1 MNIRSPFF
9 YVGDKRK
16 LVNSIKR
23 FFPPDIRNFVEP
35 FVGGGSVFM
44 NVSARRYILNDID
57 RNVIELHKMLCSFAA
72 RRDDFFEKVEST
84 VNQYG
89 LSYSLL
95 NYEIPIDLK
104 KKYPKTYFAEYNRVC
119 YDNLKSEYNKSENK
133 DPFILYLLLIYGF
146 NRMIRFNGSGK
157 FNVPVGNVDFNKN
170 VFEALSNYFDIIE
183 KRDILWHNLDFR
195 KFFQKVKFG
204 KKDFVYLDPPYLITF
219 SEYNKIWKEQS
230 EIDLL
235 NILDSLNRRNI
246 KFAVSN
252 VTHYKNRVNEIFLD
266 WSKNYFVH
274 SVKSNYIS
282 YHDNTIKK
290 FNEVLVTNY

>member
-16 LVNSIKR
+16 LVDSIKR

-95 NYEIPIDLK
+95 NNEIPIDLK
-104 KKYPKTYFAEYNRVC
+104 KKFPKT
-119 YDNLKSEYNKSENK
+119 
-133 DPFILYLLLIYGF
+133 
-146 NRMIRFNGSGK
+146 
-157 FNVPVGNVDFNKN
+157 
-170 VFEALSNYFDIIE
+170 
-183 KRDILWHNLDFR
+183 
-195 KFFQKVKFG
+195 
-204 KKDFVYLDPPYLITF
+204 
-219 SEYNKIWKEQS
+219 
-230 EIDLL
+230 
-235 NILDSLNRRNI
+235 
-246 KFAVSN
+246 
-252 VTHYKNRVNEIFLD
+252 
-266 WSKNYFVH
+266 
-274 SVKSNYIS
+274 
-282 YHDNTIKK
+282 
-290 FNEVLVTNY
+290 